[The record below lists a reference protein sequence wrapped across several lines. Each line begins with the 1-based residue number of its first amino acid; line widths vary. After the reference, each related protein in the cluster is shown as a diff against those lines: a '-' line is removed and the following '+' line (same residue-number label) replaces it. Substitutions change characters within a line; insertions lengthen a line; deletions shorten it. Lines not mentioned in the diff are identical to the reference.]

1 MIDIRTAR
9 ARLQR
14 RIEAK
19 QAHLHAEPED
29 PTARCEHNWQPFKET
44 IRPDNPKFAGEAH
57 FVVAGCTSCR
67 KKRRTA
73 IRVSIQVG

>member
-1 MIDIRTAR
+1 MIDIPAAR

-14 RIEAK
+14 RIEAR
-19 QAHLHAEPED
+19 QARLYVAPED
-29 PTARCEHNWQPFKET
+29 PSARCEHDWQPFKET

-73 IRVSIQVG
+73 IRVAIQIG